1 MSSHEGGDQD
11 ADPSAQYKEFAHL
24 GRGGRQDALSF
35 RLIFR
40 LLWRCLPLLRP
51 VRGSLIGLIVCGG
64 VLIISFAVPTINA
77 VNIFWNGVLEG
88 MPLSEFQARMIFLE
102 PGEYISGELT
112 PDARKMVLRHLVW
125 TVAAASILLLPLFV
139 GLAYWRVLI
148 LQNVN
153 QHLRMQMME
162 QLQALSLRFHSE
174 QRVGDSI
181 YRIFQD
187 SAMVTQLINAL
198 FLSPLENGSRL
209 LFTLGVVVLWDPRLA
224 LILLLSCPIL
234 WYLGYWIARPMRV
247 GFRNAREANSA
258 LTSRIQETL
267 AGLKVIKAYGAE
279 TAEKER
285 FETASLDAFAAA
297 YGARNRFV
305 GFKVVVFWCTGLT
318 LVIGIGVATGLTAEG
333 AALYGEGFLIS
344 MGFAAVNTGI
354 WDLGFYTNFKDRFGE
369 GTNAQQRLMD
379 LWGSLQD
386 VATGLDRTFELLDLE
401 REIED
406 IPNAIAMP
414 GLSQEVRYIN
424 VSFGF
429 DRERPVVNN
438 VDFNVPIGR
447 ILAIVGPTG
456 SGKSTLTQLLLRL
469 YDPDAG
475 QIQID
480 GRDIR
485 SFTLDSLRSQI
496 SVALQENILFGA
508 SVRENIR
515 YAVPTASDEAVR
527 EAARIACA
535 DEFIEMLPNGYD
547 TQLGERGTKLS
558 TGQRQRLS
566 IARAVLKDTPI
577 LLLDEPT
584 ASLDAATEH
593 RVLENL
599 AQWGQN
605 RIIFLITHRLSTIRR
620 ADLIAVIREG
630 AMVEWG
636 THENLMAQERG
647 EYRRLVDA
655 EIGSLSGNTPIPE
668 SSPGT
673 TAERK
678 AT

>member
-1 MSSHEGGDQD
+1 
-11 ADPSAQYKEFAHL
+11 
-24 GRGGRQDALSF
+24 
-35 RLIFR
+35 
-40 LLWRCLPLLRP
+40 
-51 VRGSLIGLIVCGG
+51 
-64 VLIISFAVPTINA
+64 
-77 VNIFWNGVLEG
+77 
-88 MPLSEFQARMIFLE
+88 
-102 PGEYISGELT
+102 
-112 PDARKMVLRHLVW
+112 
-125 TVAAASILLLPLFV
+125 
-139 GLAYWRVLI
+139 
-148 LQNVN
+148 
-153 QHLRMQMME
+153 
-162 QLQALSLRFHSE
+162 
-174 QRVGDSI
+174 
-181 YRIFQD
+181 
-187 SAMVTQLINAL
+187 
-198 FLSPLENGSRL
+198 
-209 LFTLGVVVLWDPRLA
+209 
-224 LILLLSCPIL
+224 
-234 WYLGYWIARPMRV
+234 
-247 GFRNAREANSA
+247 
-258 LTSRIQETL
+258 
-267 AGLKVIKAYGAE
+267 
-279 TAEKER
+279 
-285 FETASLDAFAAA
+285 
-297 YGARNRFV
+297 
-305 GFKVVVFWCTGLT
+305 
-318 LVIGIGVATGLTAEG
+318 
-333 AALYGEGFLIS
+333 

-599 AQWGQN
+599 AQWGEN